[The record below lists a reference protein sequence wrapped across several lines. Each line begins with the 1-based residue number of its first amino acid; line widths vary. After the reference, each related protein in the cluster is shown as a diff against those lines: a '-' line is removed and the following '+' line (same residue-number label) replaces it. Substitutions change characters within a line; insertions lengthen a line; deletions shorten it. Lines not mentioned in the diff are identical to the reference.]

1 MEGKVN
7 RVVSV
12 LLAAVMVWTAFLT
25 VNTSV
30 YAESENEYVSQQE
43 ASADTA
49 HAESMIY
56 GDVNGDGY
64 IKINDATFVQK
75 HCADIELI
83 EEDYLPVSDVNG
95 DNSVNVKDATII
107 QRYITG
113 VYFDSLVGKTY
124 VPSSTETVTTVPYE
138 TEPSQTLP
146 SETEPAE
153 TQQTIT
159 TTVMTDPAKTEPS
172 EVLPTETEPAE
183 TQPPTTVP
191 ATQAASTLV
200 TAATVPAPVVGTVKN
215 VTKTSFETNKITL
228 KWDKV
233 SGASG
238 YFVYIKNA
246 DSSSSYKKLAD
257 VTSNT
262 YTASNLIHTTQY
274 HFKISA
280 YILKN
285 GVKYEGSGT
294 VKKTATQPGKVS
306 NLRMVRSSS
315 VIEFAWDRNSK
326 ATGYRIY
333 RACSATNAE
342 YVLYKTIRG
351 NSTTSFSDTN
361 IEMGRAYYYSVR
373 PFRELY
379 NTEYNAPH
387 STIKFICG
395 MSAPNYSMTSQL
407 SRVSLTWNK
416 NKYATGYDIYYS
428 TSKSGTF
435 KLLGTTKNNYFNTVR
450 LTDKKTYYFR
460 VQPYK
465 LNGASQTK
473 VLGTYATRS
482 KTVTKNAYGVSVGGT
497 YIEISLKQQHMWFY
511 INGELYCHTDVVTGN
526 ADGTHDTP
534 KGAFKIWQRLSPT
547 VLVGPG
553 YASPVDYWL
562 AFTSSGVG
570 IHDASWRSSGEYG
583 GTTYKGNGSHGCVNT
598 PYSAVKKIY
607 QKATIGTRVVVY

>member
-1 MEGKVN
+1 MKGKLN
-7 RVVSV
+7 RVISMILAVS
-12 LLAAVMVWTAFLT
+12 MVWTAFLAT
-25 VNTSV
+25 NINV
-30 YAESENEYVSQQE
+30 YAESENEYLSQQE
-43 ASADTA
+43 VEANTEFAD
-49 HAESMIY
+49 SMIY
-56 GDVNGDGY
+56 GDANGDGH
-64 IKINDATFVQK
+64 IRIDDATIVQK
-75 HCADIELI
+75 YSSGVELI
-83 EEDYLPVSDVNG
+83 DGDYLAVCDVNG
-95 DNSVNVKDATII
+95 DDRVNVIDATII

-113 VYFDSLVGKTY
+113 VSSDSLVGKTY
-124 VPSSTETVTTVPYE
+124 VPEATEPAQTEQPTTVPVVSE
-138 TEPSQTLP
+138 PDQTEQPTTVP
-146 SETEPAE
+146 AVTEPAE
-153 TQQTIT
+153 TEQ
-159 TTVMTDPAKTEPS
+159 
-172 EVLPTETEPAE
+172 
-183 TQPPTTVP
+183 PTTVP
-191 ATQAASTLV
+191 AVTEPDETDYPTTVPSTQA

-215 VTKTSFETNKITL
+215 ITKTSFETNKITL
-228 KWDKV
+228 TWDKV

-246 DSSSSYKKLAD
+246 DNSSSYTKLAD
-257 VTSNT
+257 VTNNT

-274 HFKISA
+274 HFKVSA
-280 YILKN
+280 YVLKN

-333 RACSATNAE
+333 RACYATNGE

-361 IEMGRAYYYSVR
+361 IELGRAYYYSVR

-387 STIKFICG
+387 ATIKFICG
-395 MSAPNYSMTSQL
+395 MSAPDYSMTSQL
-407 SRVSLTWNK
+407 SRVSFSWNK

-428 TSKSGTF
+428 TSKNGTF

-450 LTDKKTYYFR
+450 LTDQKTYYFR

-465 LNGASQTK
+465 INGASKTK

-526 ADGTHDTP
+526 EDGYHDTP
-534 KGAFKIWQRLSPT
+534 KGAFKIWQKQSPT

-562 AFTSSGVG
+562 AFTYSGVG